1 MDFGILLGFLLLV
14 GFIVLAV
21 LGIVALLSARGD
33 DAHSPS
39 RQARSSWRKTV
50 YKMLVLDP
58 WPYKDLR
65 DPYRRPGIV
74 FPTDQPNNRAGRRSQ
89 RRGRKR

>member
-1 MDFGILLGFLLLV
+1 MDFGILLVFLLLV
-14 GFIVLAV
+14 SFIVL
-21 LGIVALLSARGD
+21 GALLSARGN

-65 DPYRRPGIV
+65 NPYRRPGIV

-89 RRGRKR
+89 RRARKG

>member
-1 MDFGILLGFLLLV
+1 MDFGILLGFLLSV

-65 DPYRRPGIV
+65 NPYRRPGIV

-89 RRGRKR
+89 RRARKR

>member
-14 GFIVLAV
+14 VFIVLAV

-33 DAHSPS
+33 DVHSPS
-39 RQARSSWRKTV
+39 RQTRSSWRKTV

-65 DPYRRPGIV
+65 NPYRRPWIV
-74 FPTDQPNNRAGRRSQ
+74 LPTDQPDNRARGRSQ
-89 RRGRKR
+89 RRSRKR